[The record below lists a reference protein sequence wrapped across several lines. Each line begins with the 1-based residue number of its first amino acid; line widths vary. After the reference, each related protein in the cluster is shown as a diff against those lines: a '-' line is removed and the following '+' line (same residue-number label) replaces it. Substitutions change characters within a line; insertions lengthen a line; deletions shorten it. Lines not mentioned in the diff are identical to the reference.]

1 MKLRPL
7 TTEMKARIIGMHEA
21 GLSGAKIGRELGIV
35 RQTISDVLKRFRLRG
50 TVVSPKPPGRQPKLN
65 FRDKRQLAWI
75 LVAYRRVP
83 LAAIADS
90 MRVKVCTRTVR
101 KYIRSIGYSS
111 RIAAKKPFLKDA
123 HKVQRLAFARAHLH
137 WTEDDWKNVI
147 WTDESS
153 FETGKHSRLIRVW
166 RQAYERYSMDCLVP
180 TFKSGRISV
189 MVWGG
194 FSGYDKSPI
203 VIIPSDRRS
212 AVDFVDI
219 VYEGTLFGFYFLHDH
234 PDNLFLMEDSA
245 PVHRSRLPQLWKE
258 AHHMKCLN
266 WLPNSPDLNPIE
278 NLWRIIKD
286 HVQNQT
292 RPRNREEM
300 AAAIEKAWEEVSR
313 HTLDVLI
320 STMPHRMRVVIHAK
334 GGSTRW

>member
-1 MKLRPL
+1 MK
-7 TTEMKARIIGMHEA
+7 
-21 GLSGAKIGRELGIV
+21 
-35 RQTISDVLKRFRLRG
+35 
-50 TVVSPKPPGRQPKLN
+50 
-65 FRDKRQLAWI
+65 
-75 LVAYRRVP
+75 
-83 LAAIADS
+83 
-90 MRVKVCTRTVR
+90 VKVCTCTIR
-101 KYIRSIGYSS
+101 KYIWSIGCSS
-111 RIAAKKPFLKDA
+111 RVAAKKPFLKDA